1 MFTIIFY
8 KYRIIVTFT
17 KKQVTLYCMKE
28 GTSLKSSIKER
39 VKLLPL
45 SPGVYRF
52 LNKEGVIIYI
62 GKAKNL
68 RARVSQYFHTE
79 ESLSAKTRVMVSKI
93 VDFQYTVVENE
104 DDALLLEN
112 NLIKEFLPRY
122 NVMLKDGKTYPWICI
137 KNEEFPRVFITRRNI
152 KDGSKYF
159 GPYSAANQAHN
170 LIELISALY
179 YIRDCKLSLDN
190 YNIERNRYR
199 PCLKFHIGKC
209 KAPCIGRYSQKEY
222 DEQIEK
228 ITSLLKGESSALI
241 RDFREKMLKASA
253 ELRFEDA
260 HQYKEKIELISSHNS
275 KSVIVNQNI
284 TNVDIFS
291 LVFENSIAF
300 GNYIRLV
307 KGSII
312 QSLNIELKIPI
323 EESRENIMTLFITE
337 MHSKFGDNSGEI
349 IVPFFPDAET
359 LKKRCHIPL
368 RGDKLTLLNLSSKN
382 ALMLKRERLK
392 QEETLRP
399 QEHQERVLESIKRDL
414 NLSGLP
420 SHIECFDNSNIQ
432 GKFAVAA
439 CVVFKNGIPSKKDY
453 RHFNIKRVVGA
464 NDFAT
469 MKEVVN
475 RRYSRTISE
484 GGELPQLV
492 IVDGG
497 RGQLN
502 FAWEALREL
511 GLHESIKIIGIAK
524 RLEELIVPGDPHP
537 LFLDK
542 NSVTLRVIM
551 HLRDEAH
558 RFGITHHRNKRSKEQ
573 IVSELRQIKGIG
585 EKSEQKLL
593 ALFKSLAGIKRAS
606 YKEICDTIGAKAAD
620 SLFEYFGRA
629 SAR

>member
-1 MFTIIFY
+1 MI
-8 KYRIIVTFT
+8 
-17 KKQVTLYCMKE
+17 E
-28 GTSLKSSIKER
+28 GISLKTALKER
-39 VKLLPL
+39 VKLLPA
-45 SPGVYRF
+45 SSGVYRF

-68 RARVSQYFHTE
+68 RARVSQYFHTY
-79 ESLSAKTRVMVSKI
+79 ESLSTKTRVMVSKI
-93 VDFQYTVVENE
+93 SDFQHTVVENE

-122 NVMLKDGKTYPWICI
+122 NVMLKDGKSYPWICI
-137 KNEEFPRVFITRRNI
+137 KNEEFPRVCITRRNI

-170 LIELISALY
+170 LVELISALY
-179 YIRDCKLSLDN
+179 YIRDCKLSLDKFH
-190 YNIERNRYR
+190 IEQNRYR

-209 KAPCIGRYSQKEY
+209 KAPCVGRFSQKEY

-228 ITSLLKGESSALI
+228 ISSLLKGESSALI
-241 RDFREKMLKASA
+241 RDFRERMLKASS

-260 HQYKEKIELISSHNS
+260 HHYKEKIDLISSHNS

-284 TNVDIFS
+284 TNVDVFS
-291 LVFENSIAF
+291 LVFESSVAF
-300 GNYIRLV
+300 GNYIRIV

-312 QSLNIELKIPI
+312 QSLNIEFKIPI
-323 EESRENIMTLFITE
+323 EESPETVMTLFITE
-337 MHSKFGDNSGEI
+337 MHTKLGDTFGEI
-349 IVPFFPDAET
+349 IVPFYPDAET
-359 LKKRCHIPL
+359 LKKRSHIPL

-382 ALMLKRERLK
+382 SLMLKRERLK

-399 QEHQERVLESIKRDL
+399 EEHQNRVMESIKKDL
-414 NLSGLP
+414 NLSEYP

-432 GKFAVAA
+432 GKYAVAA
-439 CVVFKNGIPSKKDY
+439 CVVFKNGVPSKKEY

-464 NDFAT
+464 NDFVT

-475 RRYSRTISE
+475 RRYSRSISE
-484 GGELPQLV
+484 GGELPQLI

-497 RGQLN
+497 RGQVN

-524 RLEELIVPGDPHP
+524 RLEELIVPGDPFP

-542 NSVTLRVIM
+542 NSLTLRVIM

-558 RFGITHHRNKRSKEQ
+558 RFGVAHHRNKRSKDQ
-573 IVSELRQIKGIG
+573 IVSQLRQIKGIG

-593 ALFKSLAGIKRAS
+593 AKYKSLAGIKKAS
-606 YKEICDTIGAKAAD
+606 YNDICNIVGTRSAD
-620 SLFEYFGRA
+620 ALFEYFERA
-629 SAR
+629 GAR